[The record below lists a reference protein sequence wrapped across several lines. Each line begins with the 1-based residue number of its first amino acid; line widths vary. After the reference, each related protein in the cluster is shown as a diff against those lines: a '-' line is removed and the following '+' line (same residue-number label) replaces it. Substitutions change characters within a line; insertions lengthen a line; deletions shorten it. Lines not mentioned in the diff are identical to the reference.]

1 MNTCFPCVLRVSA
14 PAEKYA
20 MLFVSADFISVTR
33 HCRSCCLLFLLLPP
47 PSPSHTRTHIRALL
61 VVRVFPFAGH
71 LLSSFAFALRR
82 IASFCLRDNKYHKSF
97 FLPNGTPRPAP
108 LPLPLYHYW
117 LPLPLCIFVSVSLSR
132 HFVLLLWSHFVGGGS
147 WQRLFRLCLYLCFA
161 LAIVCYCL
169 RFVGHSAAPRCAAQ
183 GSDICISTL
192 SHSLCLPLAA
202 RPLGPSAQAAAGS
215 VSFLRFARF
224 TELPAALTDCIWQ
237 RLKIVVETSLLR
249 RPFPAAAGLFIF
261 VISSLRR
268 SLNG

>member
-33 HCRSCCLLFLLLPP
+33 HCRSCCLLFLLLLLLPP
-47 PSPSHTRTHIRALL
+47 THAHTYALCLLYVCFPLPVTFCHRLPSPCVASRRSACAITSIINPFSFQMARHAQRHSH
-61 VVRVFPFAGH
+61 
-71 LLSSFAFALRR
+71 
-82 IASFCLRDNKYHKSF
+82 YH
-97 FLPNGTPRPAP
+97 
-108 LPLPLYHYW
+108 
-117 LPLPLCIFVSVSLSR
+117 SVCPSASLSLSLFR

-183 GSDICISTL
+183 GSDIYQL
-192 SHSLCLPLAA
+192 SLPLPAH
-202 RPLGPSAQAAAGS
+202 PLGPSAQAAAGS

-224 TELPAALTDCIWQ
+224 TALPAALTDCIWQ

-249 RPFPAAAGLFIF
+249 SPFPSAAGLFIF